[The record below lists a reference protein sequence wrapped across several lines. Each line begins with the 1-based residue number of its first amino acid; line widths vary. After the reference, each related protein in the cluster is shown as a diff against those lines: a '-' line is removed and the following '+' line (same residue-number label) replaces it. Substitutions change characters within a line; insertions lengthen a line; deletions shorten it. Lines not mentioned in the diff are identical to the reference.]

1 MKIQTTT
8 RTTVSGIALTKK
20 EIETLE
26 KAQEIVDK
34 LWDELEEVDTIED
47 SFCNIYNAIDTIGNY
62 LNYIADSVD
71 IQEYLPE

>member
-1 MKIQTTT
+1 MKIKTTT

-34 LWDELEEVDTIED
+34 LWDELEEVDSIEG
-47 SFCNIYNAIDTIGNY
+47 SFCNIYNAIEIIDNY
-62 LNYIADSVD
+62 LAYIAKSVD
-71 IQEYLPE
+71 LED